1 MLAFSS
7 DLSTLFVGVPKAAAP
22 LFVVPLLVSLLTAG
36 MVAVT
41 FLVWVGRYWPVWRR
55 VYYSLLS
62 LSALVFVGVLARWD
76 MLTVFW

>member
-1 MLAFSS
+1 
-7 DLSTLFVGVPKAAAP
+7 
-22 LFVVPLLVSLLTAG
+22 VVPWVVSLLTAG

-41 FLVWVGRYWPVWRR
+41 FLIWVGKYWPVWRR

-62 LSALVFVGVLARWD
+62 LSALVFVGVMARWD